1 VWLLCVW
8 IDDAAAER
16 RVFGLFREI
25 AVRLGL
31 RRENGRYQREV
42 QALLG
47 LLSRLHVLAGIG
59 LRRAVEAQ
67 AGWKRK
73 EACNSTSLLQQADT

>member
-1 VWLLCVW
+1 MAPFCIW
-8 IDDAAAER
+8 IDDATAER
-16 RVFGLFREI
+16 RVFRFLGEI

-31 RRENGRYQREV
+31 QRENRRYQMEV
-42 QALLG
+42 QAALG

-67 AGWKRK
+67 A
-73 EACNSTSLLQQADT
+73 